1 MSERKICGILLPIVV
16 ATPRSDDERMRMTL
30 VHPARDTPSV
40 RSRPYHLTADQIS
53 RFDQDG
59 YLVLKNRIPA
69 PLLARLQAAA
79 DGWIA
84 DGRAVN
90 PTGDDAGDYHYAQR
104 GGQQRMFRVDYL
116 HSKGRSASLE
126 LLGSPAVLGIAES
139 LAGPNVVPTYESLV
153 FKDEGDG
160 APIDWHQDAV
170 HPRTHRIFNID
181 VYLDASRAGEGALR
195 VAPGSHLAPVD
206 VCQLQEEYGWDAPG
220 VIQVELEPGDV
231 LVHDVMIVHGSEA
244 VQGNRLRRTIYYEFR
259 AAEQIAAE
267 GPWDSEWVDR
277 RLRLVPVALRE
288 HARRNAD
295 QAQFAWNIS
304 SGLAPAASEDDEI
317 ELRIAHGVHS
327 PGSYCSAGNVPF

>member
-1 MSERKICGILLPIVV
+1 
-16 ATPRSDDERMRMTL
+16 MTL
-30 VHPARDTPSV
+30 LTTASAWPSV
-40 RSRPYHLTADQIS
+40 RSQPYHLTDEEIA
-53 RFDQDG
+53 RFDREG

-69 PLLARLQAAA
+69 PLLSRLQAAA
-79 DGWIA
+79 EGWIA
-84 DGRAVN
+84 DGHRVQ
-90 PTGDDAGDYHYAQR
+90 DDAADAADYHYAER
-104 GGQQRMFRVDYL
+104 GGERRMFRVDYL
-116 HSKGRSASLE
+116 HGKGRPASLE

-139 LAGPNVVPTYESLV
+139 LAGPDFVPTYESLV
-153 FKDEGDG
+153 FKDAGDG
-160 APIDWHQDAV
+160 AAIDWHQDAV

-220 VIQVELEPGDV
+220 VIQVELDPGDV

-259 AAEQIAAE
+259 SAAQIAAE
-267 GPWDSEWVDR
+267 GPWDAEWVDR

-288 HARRNAD
+288 HARRAPGE
-295 QAQFAWNIS
+295 AGFVWNVS
-304 SGLAPAASEDDEI
+304 PAVAPDASGDDDA

-327 PGSYCSAGNVPF
+327 PGSYCSAGSVLF

>member
-1 MSERKICGILLPIVV
+1 
-16 ATPRSDDERMRMTL
+16 MTL
-30 VHPARDTPSV
+30 VEPGIMSPTVAPQ
-40 RSRPYHLTADQIS
+40 PYHLSADEIA
-53 RFDQDG
+53 RFDREG
-59 YLVLKNRIPA
+59 YLVLKNRIPTA
-69 PLLARLQAAA
+69 LLDRLRSAA

-84 DGRAVN
+84 DGRAV
-90 PTGDDAGDYHYAQR
+90 TDGDPAAADYHYAVR
-104 GGQQRMFRVDYL
+104 GGERRMFRVDYL
-116 HSKGRSASLE
+116 HGKGRATSLE

-139 LAGPNVVPTYESLV
+139 LAGPDFVPTYESLV

-160 APIDWHQDAV
+160 AAIDWHQDAV

-220 VIQVELEPGDV
+220 VVQVELEPGDV

-259 AAEQIAAE
+259 SATQIAAE
-267 GPWDSEWVDR
+267 GPWDAEWVDR

-288 HARRNAD
+288 RARREPDEAP
-295 QAQFAWNIS
+295 FSWNIPPQ
-304 SGLAPAASEDDEI
+304 LAPTPAGDDAA

>member
-1 MSERKICGILLPIVV
+1 
-16 ATPRSDDERMRMTL
+16 MTL
-30 VHPARDTPSV
+30 LTSAPAHRAVAPQ
-40 RSRPYHLTADQIS
+40 RYHLSPDEVA
-53 RFDQDG
+53 RFDQEG

-84 DGRAVN
+84 DGRRIDPGSEAAV
-90 PTGDDAGDYHYAQR
+90 DYHYAQR
-104 GGQQRMFRVDYL
+104 GGERRMFRIDYL
-116 HSKGRSASLE
+116 HSKGRAASLE
-126 LLGSPAVLGIAES
+126 LLGSSAVLGIAES
-139 LAGPNVVPTYESLV
+139 LAGPDFVPTYESLV

-160 APIDWHQDAV
+160 AAIDWHQDAV

-195 VAPGSHLAPVD
+195 VAPGSHLAKVD
-206 VCQLQEEYGWDAPG
+206 VCQLQDEYGWDAPG

-259 AAEQIAAE
+259 SAHQIAAE
-267 GPWDSEWVDR
+267 GPWDAEWVDR

-288 HARRNAD
+288 NARRTPAD
-295 QAQFAWNIS
+295 ARFTWNVSPEI
-304 SGLAPAASEDDEI
+304 APAVTEDDDA

-327 PGSYCSAGNVPF
+327 PGSYCSAGSVPF